1 MKRQRIEIMAQILA
15 FCIHATRKTRIMY
28 KNNLNHAQLKDY
40 LTLLTSRHLLER
52 NSDTYM
58 TTEKGQRF
66 LEAFAQ
72 LKDVLEDHASRSL
85 VEICR
90 SYEVR
95 TVLETFPMSE
105 IGARR
110 NNNDFEKH

>member
-15 FCIHATRKTRIMY
+15 FCMHATRKTRIMY

-40 LTLLTSRHLLER
+40 LTLLTSQHLLAH
-52 NSDTYM
+52 NSDTYL
-58 TTEKGQRF
+58 TTEKGYRF

-72 LKDVLEDHASRSL
+72 LKDVLQDHACRSF
-85 VEICR
+85 VQINK

-95 TVLETFPMSE
+95 TVLETFPM
-105 IGARR
+105 ARNR
-110 NNNDFEKH
+110 REAKQQ